1 MFALLLIIIAVIAAV
16 IGGITAVKSKPNR
29 YGENSPRLVGAGVA
43 GFATIAAV
51 IILAFTTTVI
61 VPARTVGVAVAFGK
75 PVSVLENGFHFKAP
89 WTKVEKFDLAIQ
101 NSTYNGDGSIEAR
114 LANSA
119 KARVDA
125 SIQWQLK
132 PNGMMDTFMDYRE
145 MDAIRAQLVDRN
157 FRAALNE
164 VMANHDPLANLN
176 EDGEPS
182 ANLAALAADV
192 KEIMGETLDEQIEVR
207 SVTIP
212 IINYDEATQGRID
225 QLQTEMA
232 NTRIAEQ
239 QKRTNTEIAQ
249 GNEILEGSLTDQV
262 LTDKC
267 IDAVEKSGSSP
278 LGCFPGAAAVPT
290 VTN

>member
-1 MFALLLIIIAVIAAV
+1 MFGLTLIIVAAIIAVIGAV
-16 IGGITAVKSKPNR
+16 VAVASKPDRYGSNPGRLIGG
-29 YGENSPRLVGAGVA
+29 GAAIFA
-43 GFATIAAV
+43 GIAAV
-51 IILAFTTTVI
+51 ALLALTTTVI

-75 PVSVLENGFHFKAP
+75 PVSVLENGFHTKAP
-89 WTKVEKFDLAIQ
+89 WTSVEQFDLAIQ
-101 NSTYNGDGSIEAR
+101 NDTYAGENSVEAR

-132 PNGMMDTFMDYRE
+132 PNGMMDTYMDYRE

-164 VMANHDPLANLN
+164 VMAEHDPLANLN
-176 EDGEPS
+176 ENGEPS
-182 ANLAALAADV
+182 ANLAQLAADV
-192 KEIMGETLDEQIEVR
+192 KNIMSETLDEQIEVR

-239 QKRTNTEIAQ
+239 QKRTNEEVAE
-249 GNEILEGSLTDQV
+249 GNRILESSLDDQV

-267 IDAVEKSGSSP
+267 IDAIAATGASP

>member
-1 MFALLLIIIAVIAAV
+1 MFGLIIIIIASTIAIFGV
-16 IGGITAVKSKPNR
+16 IGAIVSKPGS
-29 YGENSPRLVGAGVA
+29 YGNNEGRLAGIGIALTAGA
-43 GFATIAAV
+43 IAV
-51 IILAFTTTVI
+51 LMLAFTTTVI

-75 PVSVLENGFHFKAP
+75 PVSVLENGFHLKAP

-101 NSTYNGDGSIEAR
+101 NSTYNGDNSIEAR

-132 PNGMMDTFMDYRE
+132 PNGMMETFMDYRE

-192 KEIMGETLDEQIEVR
+192 KEIMEETLSEQIEVR

-232 NTRIAEQ
+232 NTRIAQQ
-239 QKRTNTEIAQ
+239 QKRTNTEISE
-249 GNEILEGSLTDQV
+249 GNKILEGSLTNQI

-267 IDAVEKSGSSP
+267 IDAVEKSGASP

>member
-1 MFALLLIIIAVIAAV
+1 MLSLTIIIIAAIIAIIAGIVAV
-16 IGGITAVKSKPNR
+16 ASKTGR
-29 YGENSPRLVGAGVA
+29 YGHNEARTVGTIISGVA
-43 GFATIAAV
+43 TLIAV

-101 NSTYNGDGSIEAR
+101 NSTYNGDNSIEAR

-157 FRAALNE
+157 FRASLNE

-192 KEIMGETLDEQIEVR
+192 KKIMEETLSEQIEVR

-232 NTRIAEQ
+232 NTRIAQQ
-239 QKRTNTEIAQ
+239 QKRTNTEISE
-249 GNEILEGSLTDQV
+249 GNKILEGSLTNQI

-267 IDAVEKSGSSP
+267 IDAVEKSGASP